1 MSDDAEKS
9 HAATATRRKRAQ
21 REGNVARATELGATI
36 AFGCAL
42 LGACAAVPLCA
53 RSFGRLLAGIAPQP
67 LAGVPTGLLV
77 SAIAAALTPAVA
89 GACGGVAFAVL
100 QGGGLHVGGISC
112 DLKRLDLIAGCKRLV
127 GGDAFITGARAAA
140 AFVAALCA
148 LIPGGRDLLAAGVAV
163 RSPTAAAVLAGS
175 GALRACG
182 ALVVVGLVFGI
193 AEYALARRRWLRGLR
208 MSHEELKRDTKEND
222 GDPQARARRKNLH
235 RDVIRGAIGRTR
247 DASFVVVNPTHVAIA
262 LRYAPPAVPVPEIL
276 VRALNDVALRVRA
289 IAVDSG
295 IPIVEDAPLARVL
308 YATSVRTRT
317 IAPETYVAVA
327 QIVAD
332 LAQAGL
338 LR

>member
-1 MSDDAEKS
+1 M
-9 HAATATRRKRAQ
+9 
-21 REGNVARATELGATI
+21 
-36 AFGCAL
+36 
-42 LGACAAVPLCA
+42 
-53 RSFGRLLAGIAPQP
+53 
-67 LAGVPTGLLV
+67 
-77 SAIAAALTPAVA
+77 
-89 GACGGVAFAVL
+89 
-100 QGGGLHVGGISC
+100 
-112 DLKRLDLIAGCKRLV
+112 
-127 GGDAFITGARAAA
+127 
-140 AFVAALCA
+140 
-148 LIPGGRDLLAAGVAV
+148 
-163 RSPTAAAVLAGS
+163 
-175 GALRACG
+175 
-182 ALVVVGLVFGI
+182 
-193 AEYALARRRWLRGLR
+193 RRWLRGLR

-235 RDVIRGAIGRTR
+235 RDVIRGAIARTR

-276 VRALNDVALRVRA
+276 VRALDNGALRVRA
-289 IAVDSG
+289 IAADSG

>member
-1 MSDDAEKS
+1 VSDDADKS
-9 HAATATRRKRAQ
+9 FAATATRRKRAL
-21 REGNVARATELGATI
+21 REGNVARSADLGGTI

-42 LGACAAVPLCA
+42 LGACASVPLCA
-53 RSFGRLLAGIAPQP
+53 RSFGLLLADAAREPRAGAPR
-67 LAGVPTGLLV
+67 GLLV
-77 SAIAAALTPAVA
+77 SAVAVALTPAIA
-89 GACGGVAFAVL
+89 GACGGVAFALL
-100 QGGGLHVGGISC
+100 QGGGLHVGGVSC
-112 DLKRLDLIAGCKRLV
+112 DLKRLDPVAGCKRLI
-127 GGDAFITGARAAA
+127 GGDAFITAARAAA

-148 LIPGGRDLLAAGVAV
+148 LLPAGRDLLAAGVAV
-163 RSPTAAAVLAGS
+163 RSPAAAAAVAWT

-182 ALVVVGLVFGI
+182 ALVIVGLLFGA

-222 GDPQARARRKNLH
+222 GDPQARARRKTLH
-235 RDVIRGAIGRTR
+235 RDLIRGAIARTR
-247 DASFVVVNPTHVAIA
+247 EASFVVVNPTHVAIA

-276 VRALNDVALRVRA
+276 VRALDDGALRVRA
-289 IAVDSG
+289 IASESG

-308 YATSVRTRT
+308 YATSLRTRT

-327 QIVAD
+327 QIVAE

>member
-1 MSDDAEKS
+1 VSDDAEKS

-127 GGDAFITGARAAA
+127 GGDAFITGE
-140 AFVAALCA
+140 
-148 LIPGGRDLLAAGVAV
+148 RDLLAAGVAV

-235 RDVIRGAIGRTR
+235 RDVIRGAISRTR

>member
-127 GGDAFITGARAAA
+127 GGDAFITGE
-140 AFVAALCA
+140 
-148 LIPGGRDLLAAGVAV
+148 RDLLAAGVAV

-235 RDVIRGAIGRTR
+235 RDVIRGAISRTR